1 MSSKTRRTLPS
12 SSNTA
17 TLISHMKKQIRDET
31 HELKQKKGLLEKE
44 LIVYKRKR
52 NMCRARQNIYKNR
65 SLRKTN
71 KGEDASELLS
81 SQSQCAK
88 DLEEIDSTLKSIRDA
103 IGKHEKKITELS
115 TRNLSLS
122 GGRNYRVPRRKTRRA
137 IMVRHK

>member
-1 MSSKTRRTLPS
+1 
-12 SSNTA
+12 
-17 TLISHMKKQIRDET
+17 MKKQIRDET
-31 HELKQKKGLLEKE
+31 HELKQKKALLEKE
-44 LIVYKRKR
+44 LLVYKRKR